1 MTLFLS
7 RSRKQIASLTLTAM
21 IITQC
26 GWLSAIPTYALAST
40 YTALQTQANRNPTQS
55 VTTFTI
61 AAAGVNN
68 DTLSLAG
75 CSITFQDF
83 GTGDTDCSDAIGR
96 IDSVANSSADQQA
109 TALA

>member
-21 IITQC
+21 LIIQF
-26 GWLSAIPTYALAST
+26 GWLSAIPTYALVST
-40 YTALQTQANRNPTQS
+40 YTAIQTQANRNPTQS

-61 AAAGVNN
+61 ATAGVNT
-68 DTLSLAG
+68 DTLNIAG
-75 CSITFQDF
+75 CTITFQDF